1 VVFGSGMIMTTVFG
15 MKQTFTVMSI
25 MDLHQ
30 KGIIGYLFNKGLLS
44 GSTLAYVEYYK
55 RFQEEREMGR
65 KYRESVRKLSEEF
78 GVSETTIKK
87 AIRVVNENN

>member
-1 VVFGSGMIMTTVFG
+1 MTTVIG
-15 MKQTFTVMSI
+15 IQQTITDMSI

-55 RFQEEREMGR
+55 RFQEERELGR
-65 KYRESVRKLSEEF
+65 RYRESVRKLSEEF

-87 AIRVVNENN
+87 AIRVVNENA